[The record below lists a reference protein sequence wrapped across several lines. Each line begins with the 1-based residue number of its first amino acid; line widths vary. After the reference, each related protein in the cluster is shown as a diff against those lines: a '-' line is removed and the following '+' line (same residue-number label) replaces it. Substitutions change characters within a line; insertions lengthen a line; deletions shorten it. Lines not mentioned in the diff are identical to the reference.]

1 LKIGIIGA
9 GFTGLSAAYRLLK
22 DQHEVTIFER
32 DEVPGGLAIGY
43 MEEGWEWSLEQHYH
57 HWFTNDNAVLGLAHE
72 IGHKVVIKR
81 PKTSSF
87 VENEIFQLDS
97 PLTLLKFPKL
107 TLSSRIRMAISLG
120 LLRFNPYW
128 KPLEKVRASVVLPR
142 MMGNRAYEML
152 WEPLLVNKF
161 GKFAGSISLAWFW
174 ARITKRT
181 SSLAYP
187 EGGFLAFAEHLS
199 REVQEA
205 GGKIYFASE
214 VSGISSEKGR
224 TVIAYKTKKINKN
237 ETFDRIIVT
246 LPSFAF
252 NKIASELPDSY
263 KKKLMSLKGIGAVNL
278 VMRMKKPFFS
288 DKTYWLSV
296 CEKDAPVL
304 AVVEHTNF
312 MDKRYYNN
320 ESLVYLG
327 NYLQPNH
334 PYFSMSEKDI
344 MKEIGPFLKR
354 INPEY
359 DKSVISI
366 RKFAAS
372 FAQPVIPTNYSGM
385 IPKFKTPI
393 KNVFLANMQQV
404 YPWDRGTNYAVELG
418 YKVAGLIS
426 NEN

>member
-1 LKIGIIGA
+1 
-9 GFTGLSAAYRLLK
+9 
-22 DQHEVTIFER
+22 
-32 DEVPGGLAIGY
+32 
-43 MEEGWEWSLEQHYH
+43 
-57 HWFTNDNAVLGLAHE
+57 
-72 IGHKVVIKR
+72 
-81 PKTSSF
+81 
-87 VENEIFQLDS
+87 
-97 PLTLLKFPKL
+97 
-107 TLSSRIRMAISLG
+107 
-120 LLRFNPYW
+120 
-128 KPLEKVRASVVLPR
+128 

-224 TVIAYKTKKINKN
+224 TVIAYKTKNINKN

-327 NYLQPNH
+327 NYIQPNH